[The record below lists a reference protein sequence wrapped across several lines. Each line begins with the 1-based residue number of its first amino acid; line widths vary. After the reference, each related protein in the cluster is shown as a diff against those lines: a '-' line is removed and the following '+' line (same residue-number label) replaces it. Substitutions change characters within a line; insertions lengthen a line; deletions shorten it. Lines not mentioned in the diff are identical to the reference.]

1 MGEGMSI
8 DTVTAYVL
16 GDIALIL
23 ALSSLLGALARR
35 CGQPTVIGQILTGV
49 VAGPTV
55 LGRLPGHLTSH
66 LFPHQV
72 ISYLTVLASVAV
84 VMFMFVV
91 GYEIDFRPVRGRMR
105 AISLIA
111 AMSLIV
117 PMAMGMGSV
126 FAFRGAYLGTG
137 QDNAG
142 DRSFILYMGVV
153 VSITALPVLA
163 SIVRERGLAGT
174 VPGVIA
180 TSAAGVMDVAAWL
193 ALAAAVAGVSH
204 AGRPWFVTLL
214 IASGFCAVLL
224 LLARPALAWAQRRSG
239 VLASSGVPMAIVLA
253 MGAAW
258 VTARLGL
265 HPVFGGFLAG
275 LTLRSPDGTPDVD
288 VLRFADGAAS
298 MLLPLFFVVAG
309 LSLDL
314 GALKGANVLLLALI
328 ILIAALG
335 KLVPAYAGARLGGCG
350 KGHSATIAA
359 LLNTRGLTELIAL
372 NVGLT
377 AGLIGP
383 SMFTILV
390 AMALVTTIMTAP
402 LLALTSRAQQRGGG
416 AGTTSPDPVAA
427 CPGPA
432 ATGE

>member
-1 MGEGMSI
+1 MSTDAI
-8 DTVTAYVL
+8 TAYVL
-16 GDIALIL
+16 ADLALIL
-23 ALSSLLGALARR
+23 ALSSLMGALARR
-35 CGQPTVIGQILTGV
+35 CGQPTVIGQILAGV

-55 LGRLPGHLTSH
+55 LGRLPGHLSSH

-72 ISYLTVLASVAV
+72 ISYLAVLAQVAV

-91 GYEIDFRPVRGRMR
+91 GYEIDFRPVRGRLR
-105 AISLIA
+105 AISFIA
-111 AMSLIV
+111 PASLIV
-117 PMAMGMGSV
+117 PMAMGIGSV
-126 FAFRGAYLGTG
+126 FAFRGAYLRTG
-137 QDNAG
+137 QD
-142 DRSFILYMGVV
+142 DVSSRSFILYMGVV

-180 TSAAGVMDVAAWL
+180 TSAAGIMDVAAWI

-204 AGRPWFVTLL
+204 AGRPWYLALL
-214 IASGFCAVLL
+214 TISGFSAALL
-224 LLARPALAWAQRRSG
+224 LLVRPGLAWAQRRSG
-239 VLASSGVPMAIVLA
+239 VLASSGVPVAIVLA

-275 LTLRSPDGTPDVD
+275 LTLRSPDGTPDAD
-288 VLRFADGAAS
+288 VLRFADSTAGL
-298 MLLPLFFVVAG
+298 LLPLFFVVAG
-309 LSLDL
+309 LSLNI
-314 GALKGANVLLLALI
+314 GALTGGNLLLLALI

-335 KLVPAYAGARLGGCG
+335 KLGPAYAGARLGGCG

-377 AGLIGP
+377 AGIIGP
-383 SMFTILV
+383 SLFTILV
-390 AMALVTTIMTAP
+390 TMALITTIATAP
-402 LLALTSRAQQRGGG
+402 LLALTSRSQQRGSG
-416 AGTTSPDPVAA
+416 AGTTHPDKVAA
-427 CPGPA
+427 GPGGA
-432 ATGE
+432 HAGE